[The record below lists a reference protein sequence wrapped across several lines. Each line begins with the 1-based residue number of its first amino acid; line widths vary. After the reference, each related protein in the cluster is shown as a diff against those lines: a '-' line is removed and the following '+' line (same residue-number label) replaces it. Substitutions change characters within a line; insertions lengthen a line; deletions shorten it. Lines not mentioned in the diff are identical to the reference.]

1 MVLNYIYAV
10 VIHLLPVN
18 HFLSIDLKIEFSNEF
33 WMLWSADLSFLFLK
47 NTPGRSEI
55 NKKFVYCYEKC
66 KYIFFYM
73 KYMTILFKTI

>member
-1 MVLNYIYAV
+1 MVLNYIYV

-66 KYIFFYM
+66 KYIFFTWN
-73 KYMTILFKTI
+73 MTILFKTI